1 MPLIF
6 NDVVEESFV
15 FRVTRNGDMD
25 MDEALYDEDI
35 DWRLVM
41 EKLLKRR
48 NKQAAVRLQFS
59 KPVRAEV
66 WQYLCNK
73 LR

>member
-1 MPLIF
+1 
-6 NDVVEESFV
+6 
-15 FRVTRNGDMD
+15 
-25 MDEALYDEDI
+25 MDEGLYDEDI

-41 EKLLKRR
+41 EQLLKRR

-59 KPVRAEV
+59 KPVRQDI

-73 LR
+73 LQPVSYTHLKRFWKLVKNN